1 MVERMGEGM
10 AGAMAAATPAATPVL
25 AVIGGSGFYA
35 LQAETPP
42 VTLHIKTPFAETPL
56 ALSHYLTPH
65 GSVLFLP
72 RHGADHSIAPH
83 LINYRAN
90 VWALH
95 AAGASAVLAVNAVGG
110 ISAAMSPG
118 TLVLPEQLIDY
129 SWGREHTFCTGAH
142 ALDKHVDFTWP
153 YDRQLIAVLEQA
165 GAKLGHTLLTG
176 ATYACTQGP
185 RLETAAEVRKLGRD
199 GCDIV
204 GMTGMP
210 EAGLARELGLR
221 YACVALVVNEAA
233 GLGEGEITMQS
244 IETIL
249 GQGMDKVRAL
259 LQQALPAVFTA
270 LS

>member
-1 MVERMGEGM
+1 MT
-10 AGAMAAATPAATPVL
+10 APASTPAL
-25 AVIGGSGFYA
+25 AVIGGSGLYA
-35 LQAETPP
+35 LQSATAPE
-42 VTLHIKTPFAETPL
+42 TLHINTPFAEATV
-56 ALSHYLTPH
+56 AITRYRSPH

-90 VWALH
+90 IWALH
-95 AAGASAVLAVNAVGG
+95 AAGACAVLAVNAVGG
-110 ISAAMSPG
+110 ISAAMTPG

-129 SWGREHTFCTGAH
+129 SWGREHTFCAGAH
-142 ALDKHVDFTWP
+142 GLGKHVDFTWP

-165 GAKLGHTLLTG
+165 GASLGMMLKTG

-185 RLETAAEVRKLGRD
+185 RLETAAEIRKLGRD

-221 YACVALVVNEAA
+221 YACVALVVNAAA
-233 GLGEGEITMQS
+233 GLGEGEITLQA
-244 IETIL
+244 IERVL
-249 GQGMDKVRAL
+249 GEGMDKVRSV
-259 LQQALPAVFTA
+259 LQQALPAVFA
-270 LS
+270 AIS

>member
-1 MVERMGEGM
+1 MVAE
-10 AGAMAAATPAATPVL
+10 MAATAPATAPVL
-25 AVIGGSGFYA
+25 AVIGGSGLYA
-35 LQAETPP
+35 LHAATPP
-42 VTLHIKTPFAETPL
+42 ETLHIKTPFAEAPVAIL
-56 ALSHYLTPH
+56 RYLNPH

-90 VWALH
+90 IWALH
-95 AAGASAVLAVNAVGG
+95 AAGACAVLAVNAVGG
-110 ISAAMSPG
+110 ISAAMTPG
-118 TLVLPEQLIDY
+118 ALVLPEQLIDY

-142 ALDKHVDFTWP
+142 GLEKHVDFTWP

-165 GAKLGHTLLTG
+165 GASLGLPMLTG

-185 RLETAAEVRKLGRD
+185 RLETAAEVRRLGRD

-221 YACVALVVNEAA
+221 YACVALVVNAAA
-233 GLGEGEITMQS
+233 GLGEGEITLQA
-244 IETIL
+244 IEKIL
-249 GQGMDKVRAL
+249 GEGMARVRAV
-259 LQQALPAVFTA
+259 LQQALPAVFA
-270 LS
+270 AIN